1 MGSADEDNGFY
12 TFRRNGPSCADQ
24 LRDRPEPVHGVQP
37 RVRQEKA
44 GDWLQAHL
52 THGPKV
58 KLQRGARMRT
68 CVKAWAE
75 SDVEAQWAST
85 NWAKKIAAQ
94 KRKATISDF
103 QRFKDMVAKKSK

>member
-1 MGSADEDNGFY
+1 MGVRTKTMGF
-12 TFRRNGPSCADQ
+12 TRFAEMGRVVLITDVIDQ
-24 LRDRPEPVHGVQP
+24 NRCMVYSPECDKKK
-37 RVRQEKA
+37 QEIGYKRIS
-44 GDWLQAHL
+44 L
-52 THGPKV
+52 TDLKV